1 VSFFKCFHYW
11 TFFTIHIPSPSVKLS
26 TMEKDCQ
33 WKNTRSTCEVND
45 VTVENSWRHLPCSH
59 VIAACSSFCYDYKT
73 FVDQKFTNECVY
85 SVYNIPFDVV
95 HHQQYW
101 PTYVGSK
108 VVLDSAM
115 RRAKKG
121 RPAITRIGPRRT
133 LWKMRGENAAFVR

>member
-1 VSFFKCFHYW
+1 MA
-11 TFFTIHIPSPSVKLS
+11 L
-26 TMEKDCQ
+26 
-33 WKNTRSTCEVND
+33 
-45 VTVENSWRHLPCSH
+45 HLPCSH